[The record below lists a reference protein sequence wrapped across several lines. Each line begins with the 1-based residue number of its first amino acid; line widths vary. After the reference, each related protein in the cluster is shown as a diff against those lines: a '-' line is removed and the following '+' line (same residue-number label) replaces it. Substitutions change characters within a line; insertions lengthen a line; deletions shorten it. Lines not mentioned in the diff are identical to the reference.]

1 MRARPMFRRGLL
13 GGCFCMRV
21 HVLQPQGKCVPV
33 CVPADA
39 SNQSVKKF
47 VRAQAH
53 GRLPLSLPVCLYCLQ
68 PVNKSCSYSHILML
82 IQSCTRLCTI
92 IFLYLHLLIQ
102 SCTRLCTIISLCL
115 HLLIQIMH
123 SSLHNHIL
131 VFAFAH
137 TFMHSSLHNHI
148 LVFAFA
154 YTIMHLSLHN
164 HILVFAFAYTD
175 HALVFAQ
182 SYSCI
187 CIAYILSSPH
197 ARTLLHLCLCFL
209 QPVKRLLATQFPNM
223 KMLET
228 SSLHKG
234 IAGSKHEFVSLQAG
248 RDKLDLL
255 SEVRASEP
263 CSHCTNEFVSL
274 QASRDK
280 LDLLS
285 EVRASEPCSH
295 CTNPAHTT
303 RWLLLT
309 CLVLSVSVSLTNR
322 LVVAA
327 GWKKALILACT

>member
-1 MRARPMFRRGLL
+1 
-13 GGCFCMRV
+13 
-21 HVLQPQGKCVPV
+21 
-33 CVPADA
+33 
-39 SNQSVKKF
+39 
-47 VRAQAH
+47 
-53 GRLPLSLPVCLYCLQ
+53 
-68 PVNKSCSYSHILML
+68 
-82 IQSCTRLCTI
+82 
-92 IFLYLHLLIQ
+92 
-102 SCTRLCTIISLCL
+102 
-115 HLLIQIMH
+115 MH

-263 CSHCTNEFVSL
+263 CSHCTN
-274 QASRDK
+274 
-280 LDLLS
+280 
-285 EVRASEPCSH
+285 
-295 CTNPAHTT
+295 PAHTT